1 MTDVDV
7 TIVGAGPTGLML
19 AAELRLAGVRPL
31 ILERRPEQGQTPK
44 AHGLSGQILDL
55 LKYRGLLDRLRA
67 LVTDPVPAD
76 RFPFGGVHV
85 DLTRFEEPPL
95 KALSVR
101 QRLLEGLLE
110 EHATGLGAEL
120 RRGHEVVGVSQ
131 DDESLT
137 AEVRGPDGSYQVTAR
152 YLVGCDGGRSPV
164 RSMAGIPFPG
174 TTYPEVNRIGQVGIP
189 DGLTVHDNGDIETPE
204 LGRIKAGFTRTG
216 NGVFALGSLTPGI
229 LFIQTTEDDPG
240 EVDDDVPMTLA
251 ELGDSIRRVLGGYVP
266 LGDPVRLSRYQFSA
280 RQAERYREGRILL
293 AGDAAHLLPSTGTAI
308 NVGMSDSVNLAWKLA
323 AELQGRAPEGL
334 LDTYQAERH
343 AAGARALLQS
353 QAQVALRRGH
363 DAAAEA
369 LRAVFEE
376 LLDDEQPARRL
387 AAHLAGTDLRYPMPG
402 SGQHALAGTFVQDFA
417 LETDEGATSVGEL
430 LRGARPVLLDL
441 AGRPELPDL
450 ARGRVDVR
458 VAKAEDRPAD
468 VLLIRPDGYLAW
480 AGDADADGLPEAL
493 AAWFGA

>member
-7 TIVGAGPTGLML
+7 IIVGAGPTGLML
-19 AAELRLAGVRPL
+19 AAELRLAGVSPL
-31 ILERRPEQGQTPK
+31 VLERRSEQGKTPK

-55 LKYRGLLDRLRA
+55 LKYRGLLDRVREA
-67 LVTDPVPAD
+67 VTDPAPVD

-95 KALSVR
+95 KAIPLR
-101 QRLLEGLLE
+101 QPMLERLLE
-110 EHATGLGAEL
+110 EHAAGLGAEV
-120 RRGHEVVGVSQ
+120 RRGHEVTGVSQ
-131 DDESLT
+131 DDESVT
-137 AEVRGPDGSYQVTAR
+137 AEVRGPDGPYQVTAR
-152 YLVGCDGGRSPV
+152 YLVGCDGGRSSL

-174 TTYPEVNRIGQVGIP
+174 TTYPEVNRIGQVSVP
-189 DGLTVHDNGDIETPE
+189 EGLTVHDDGDIETPE
-204 LGRIKAGFTRTG
+204 LGRIRAGFTRTD

-251 ELGDSIRRVLGGYVP
+251 ELGDSIRRVLGGDVP

-323 AELQGRAPEGL
+323 AEVQGRAPEGL
-334 LDTYQAERH
+334 LDTYHAERH

-363 DAAAEA
+363 DEAAEA
-369 LRAVFEE
+369 LRTVFQE
-376 LLDDEQPARRL
+376 LLADEQAARRL
-387 AAHLAGTDLRYPMPG
+387 ASHVAGSDLRYPMPG
-402 SGQHALAGTFVQDFA
+402 SGHALAGTFVPDLA
-417 LETDEGATSVGEL
+417 LETDEGTTSVGEL
-430 LRGARPVLLDL
+430 LRSARPVLLDL
-441 AGRPELPDL
+441 AGRPELHGL
-450 ARGRVDVR
+450 AEAAGVDVHT
-458 VAKAEDRPAD
+458 AKAEDRLAD
-468 VLLIRPDGYLAW
+468 VLLIRPDGYIAW
-480 AGDADADGLPEAL
+480 ASDVDTDGLREAL
-493 AAWFGA
+493 AAWFGG

>member
-7 TIVGAGPTGLML
+7 IIVGAGPTGLML
-19 AAELRLAGVRPL
+19 AAELRLAGARPL
-31 ILERRPEQGQTPK
+31 VLERRPEQGKTPK

-55 LKYRGLLDRLRA
+55 LHYRGLLDRVRG

-101 QRLLEGLLE
+101 QPLLEGLLE
-110 EHATGLGAEL
+110 EHAIELGAEV
-120 RRGHEVVGVSQ
+120 RRGHEVAGVRQ
-131 DDESLT
+131 DDESVT
-137 AEVRGPDGSYQVTAR
+137 AEVRGPDGSYEVTALF
-152 YLVGCDGGRSPV
+152 LVGCDGGRSPV
-164 RSMAGIPFPG
+164 RSMAGIGFPG
-174 TTYPEVNRIGQVGIP
+174 TTYPEVNRIGQVKIP

-204 LGRIKAGFTRTG
+204 LGRIEAGFTRTDA
-216 NGVFALGSLTPGI
+216 GVFALGSLTPGI
-229 LFIQTTEDDPG
+229 LFIQTTEDDAG

-251 ELGDSIRRVLGGYVP
+251 ELGDSIRRVLGGDVP

-280 RQAERYREGRILL
+280 RQAERYRKGRILL

-323 AELQGRAPEGL
+323 AEIQGRAPQGL
-334 LDTYQAERH
+334 LDTYHAERH

-363 DAAAEA
+363 DEAAEA

-376 LLDDEQPARRL
+376 LLDEEQAARRL
-387 AAHLAGTDLRYPMPG
+387 ASHVAGTDTCYPMPG
-402 SGQHALAGTFVQDFA
+402 SGHALAGRFVPDLA
-417 LETDEGATSVGEL
+417 LETDQGTTSVAEL
-430 LRGARPVLLDL
+430 LRPARPVLLDL
-441 AGRPELPDL
+441 AGRPELRDL
-450 ARGRVDVR
+450 AQGRVDVYT
-458 VAKAEDRPAD
+458 AKAENRPAD
-468 VLLIRPDGYLAW
+468 VLLIRPDGYVAW
-480 AGDADADGLPEAL
+480 AGDTDADGLREAL
-493 AAWFGA
+493 AAWFG